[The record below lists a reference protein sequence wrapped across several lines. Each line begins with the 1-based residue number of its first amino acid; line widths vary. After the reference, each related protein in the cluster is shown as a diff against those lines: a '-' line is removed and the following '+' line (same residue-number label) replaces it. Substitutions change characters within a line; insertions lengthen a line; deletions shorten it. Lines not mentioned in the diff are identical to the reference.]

1 MGTIGSI
8 VVHCHEMKKNK
19 QLESFFEPYVS
30 INEYIPNCLP
40 NSVLQMTRIRKTCI

>member
-1 MGTIGSI
+1 MGTVGSI
-8 VVHCHEMKKNK
+8 IVHCHEMKKHK
-19 QLESFFEPYVS
+19 QLESFFNVS